1 MKKQTVLAM
10 ALVLGLTGSGGL
22 SVRAAGSC
30 CGAEGKPAGNEKTG
44 QICDQVADGA
54 PVVEWIG
61 RLQRETGLPLSGQ
74 YYSGLTETLDR
85 VISEAV
91 KENGCGRM
99 IVIKPGSW
107 GFGCGTGEGKE
118 PECAGGDCGNDE
130 VKEPECTGGDCG
142 NSEIKEPECAG
153 GDCGTGEGKET
164 ECTGGDCGTSEV
176 KEPECTGGDCGNS
189 EVKEPECTGGD
200 CGTGEGKEPECTG
213 GDCGN
218 SEVKEPECPDGN
230 CGQDAENQ
238 APEDADAGLTVD
250 LTQVSYAEQ
259 ILQLVNV
266 ERAKAGLSALTL
278 DEKLCGAAQV
288 RAGESRTSFSHT
300 RPDGRSFSS
309 VLADQG
315 IAYRRAGENI
325 AWGQRS
331 AQEVMDGWMNSEGH
345 RANILNAEFTK
356 LGVGH
361 AADAAGRQY
370 WSQLFTD

>member
-54 PVVEWIG
+54 SVAEWIG
-61 RLQRETGLPLSGQ
+61 RLQRETGLPLNGQ
-74 YYSGLTETLDR
+74 YCSGLTETLDR

-189 EVKEPECTGGD
+189 EVKEPEC
-200 CGTGEGKEPECTG
+200 
-213 GDCGN
+213 
-218 SEVKEPECPDGN
+218 PDGN

-288 RAGESRTSFSHT
+288 RAGEIRTSFSHT
-300 RPDGRSFSS
+300 RPDGRFFSS